1 MDRKKIMT
9 VLRRAG
15 LRLVKT
21 NNQSLPIMKR
31 KIPKSP
37 ESLASSVDL
46 TISYQTLPSPEELG
60 RNTQPPPGPDIIRR
74 KPGPHIA
81 SSDEAMPVDLISN
94 AGLLVIPDESTI
106 PNEYEFEILRLRRRV
121 ESLECVVREKNA
133 RNVHAITMLEDEL
146 QMWRMFMHEHIAETH
161 DGIRRRVL
169 RIESTL
175 MTLRESGA
183 TAPLG
188 DEMKY
193 KSTRVQE

>member
-1 MDRKKIMT
+1 
-9 VLRRAG
+9 
-15 LRLVKT
+15 
-21 NNQSLPIMKR
+21 MKR

-60 RNTQPPPGPDIIRR
+60 RNAQAPPGPDIIRR

-121 ESLECVVREKNA
+121 ESLECVVRDKNA

-146 QMWRMFMHEHIAETH
+146 QMWRMFMHEHVAETH

-183 TAPLG
+183 TAPLVEKNG
-188 DEMKY
+188 EWKIDNG
-193 KSTRVQE
+193 